1 MFTMLSKLV
10 TQTAQAAVLSVTSNI
25 LAQVIVAYR
34 YDVCCL
40 LCATI
45 LNVNSTNDRVYE
57 QKPFRLDSTLM
68 LKFAFY
74 TILNT
79 PPNYLWQ
86 QYLEKTF
93 PSEKLAPAPSGKT
106 VKLQMTLDFSS
117 VFKKFLLDQT
127 LGATVNTILFITAM
141 AGMNGASTVG
151 IAQAVKEDFW
161 PLTLDGYKLWP
172 LFSLVS
178 FLWIP
183 VDKRVLA
190 GCAVGMG
197 WGIYLSLFAAGK

>member
-1 MFTMLSKLV
+1 MTFVACFVLQSSML
-10 TQTAQAAVLSVTSNI
+10 TA
-25 LAQVIVAYR
+25 
-34 YDVCCL
+34 
-40 LCATI
+40 
-45 LNVNSTNDRVYE
+45 TNDRVYE
-57 QKPFRLDSTLM
+57 QKPFQLDPILM
-68 LKFAFY
+68 LKFVFY

-79 PPNYLWQ
+79 PPNCLWQ
-86 QYLEKTF
+86 QYLEETF
-93 PSEKLAPAPSGKT
+93 PSKKPAPAPSEKP

-127 LGATVNTILFITAM
+127 LGAAVNTILFIAAM
-141 AGMNGASTVG
+141 AGINGASTDQIV
-151 IAQAVKEDFW
+151 QAVKEDFW

-197 WGIYLSLFAAGK
+197 WGIYLSLLAAGK

>member
-1 MFTMLSKLV
+1 MLSKLV
-10 TQTAQAAVLSVTSNI
+10 TQTAQAAVLSATSNI
-25 LAQVIVAYR
+25 LAQVIAAYHH
-34 YDVCCL
+34 D
-40 LCATI
+40 
-45 LNVNSTNDRVYE
+45 
-57 QKPFRLDSTLM
+57 KPFQLDPIPM
-68 LKFAFY
+68 LKFVFY

-79 PPNYLWQ
+79 PPNCLWQ
-86 QYLEKTF
+86 QYLEETF
-93 PSEKLAPAPSGKT
+93 PSEKPAPAPSEKP

-127 LGATVNTILFITAM
+127 LGAAVNTILFIAAM
-141 AGMNGASTVG
+141 TGMNGASTDEIV
-151 IAQAVKEDFW
+151 QAVKEDFW

-197 WGIYLSLFAAGK
+197 WGIYLSLLAAGK